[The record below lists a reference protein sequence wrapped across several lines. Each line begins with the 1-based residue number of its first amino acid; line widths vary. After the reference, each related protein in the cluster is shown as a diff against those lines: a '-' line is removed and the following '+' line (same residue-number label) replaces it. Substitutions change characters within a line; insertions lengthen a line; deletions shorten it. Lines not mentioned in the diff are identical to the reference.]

1 MHNHGQT
8 QGANPAIC
16 HKRFTTKK
24 KSSKVQKIMEFSIK
38 LTLKTLCVL
47 SVKHHRPEN
56 MTDNPKGIID
66 NMKTM
71 NSVQHINVFTVN

>member
-1 MHNHGQT
+1 MVRHKEPIQ
-8 QGANPAIC
+8 PYAI
-16 HKRFTTKK
+16 KDSLPKK